1 METIVFA
8 GPSTYGLD
16 LAPRY
21 NFSIRP
27 PAVAGDILAATREG
41 VRRIG
46 LIDGLYGDC
55 AAVWHKEILYALSHG
70 VAVFGAA
77 SMGAL
82 RAAECEAFGM
92 TGIGEIFRSYRTGD
106 RVSDADVAVSHAPR
120 ELGYQPVTI
129 ALVDAEATIQGLSAS
144 MEPAD
149 TASLMAAASA
159 LHFSKRTWRSIAGK
173 AGFGIEMARTLAEN
187 ARSVKRADAL
197 ELLDTLRNDP
207 PPGLSPVGW
216 SFQNTIFF
224 QNLANRLS

>member
-1 METIVFA
+1 METIVFT

-41 VRRIG
+41 ARRIG

-92 TGIGEIFRSYRTGD
+92 IGIGGIFRSYRTGD

-120 ELGYQPVTI
+120 ELGYQPLTI

-207 PPGLSPVGW
+207 PPELQPVSW

-224 QNLANRLS
+224 QNLADRLS